1 MKRNILSSIISGYE
15 WKSKARLCGLPL
27 VHIAFGRDPKTGRL
41 LAAKGIIAI
50 GQFGLG
56 VISIAQFGVG
66 IVTVAHFGIGGLFC
80 LAQFAAG
87 IAAVG
92 QFAAGIAF
100 GLGQFATGYAAIA
113 QYGWGNFVLA
123 PPICG
128 V

>member
-1 MKRNILSSIISGYE
+1 
-15 WKSKARLCGLPL
+15 
-27 VHIAFGRDPKTGRL
+27 
-41 LAAKGIIAI
+41 
-50 GQFGLG
+50 
-56 VISIAQFGVG
+56 
-66 IVTVAHFGIGGLFC
+66 VAHFGIGGLFC

>member
-27 VHIAFGRDPKTGRL
+27 VHIAFGRDQKTGRL